1 MAATIMCTRP
11 PTQQNSRICSLLVFT
26 PLCWVR
32 APIRKHHGHQMPHV
46 SSKALW
52 VSLGVPLLLPGSGTI
67 LLVPASQSDR
77 NQAHIVADFS
87 VHFDECF

>member
-1 MAATIMCTRP
+1 
-11 PTQQNSRICSLLVFT
+11 
-26 PLCWVR
+26 
-32 APIRKHHGHQMPHV
+32 MPHV

-87 VHFDECF
+87 VHFNRNIFACGLAGGSCRDES